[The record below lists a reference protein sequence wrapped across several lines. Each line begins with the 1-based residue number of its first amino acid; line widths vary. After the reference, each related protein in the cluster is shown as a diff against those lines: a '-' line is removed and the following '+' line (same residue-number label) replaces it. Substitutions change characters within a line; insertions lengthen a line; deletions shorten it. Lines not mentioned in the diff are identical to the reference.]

1 MKKSIL
7 SVFAFLVFCGSYA
20 QQKSSNVADP
30 EAGALLEKTAAKYQ
44 SIKGMEVDFILTT
57 INPKQKPEEDDS
69 KYTTNING
77 KLYMK
82 AKRFKIMM
90 NGVEIY
96 CDGKSIWSYSEK
108 SKEAQVNDYE
118 ESTETFSPT
127 KIFSVYKEGYSY
139 QIKEKKTFQG
149 KNVTVVELAPVNKK
163 VTFFK
168 IDVAI
173 DDATHELL
181 ESKIYE
187 KSGVRYIYKISK
199 INSSSALAD
208 DSFTFDPKKNPGVK
222 LVDLR

>member
-1 MKKSIL
+1 MKKIIL
-7 SVFAFLVFCGSYA
+7 SFVALLMLGSLFA
-20 QQKSSNVADP
+20 QQKNSNVTDP
-30 EAGALLEKTAAKYQ
+30 EAGALLEKAAAKYQ
-44 SIKGMEVDFILTT
+44 SLKGMEVDFILTT
-57 INPKQKPEEDDS
+57 INPKQKPEEDDG

-199 INSSSALAD
+199 INTATALTD
-208 DSFTFDPKKNPGVK
+208 DYFIFDTKKYPGVK
-222 LVDLR
+222 LVNLR